1 MLKSTDMF
9 RYLILSLITIWIV
22 ACQNDGK
29 PGGSGNAPY
38 DLKLQLK
45 TGDHFRYEMSTIQ
58 RMNQT
63 LMGKK
68 MNIDQEMLFVFD
80 YDVLLS
86 NGQSTDMKVTYH
98 RIRMKQKSDAGTVEL
113 DTDSAEL
120 SNPVYKDLLKLKGKS
135 FQISVNSK
143 GEITKL
149 SGMEFLGGNSMSDSS
164 LKSMLEMSFKLYPD
178 HPVKP
183 GDQWNIEMT
192 NDLGGVMKMKLNNTY
207 ELIQVEKE
215 LAEIKCQS
223 SISSEKGNTQQMEM
237 ELSGTQEGTMQ
248 MELGTGMVRSL
259 KMKQKMS
266 GRLKASNMDIPMEI
280 ESDVELKGSK
290 R

>member
-1 MLKSTDMF
+1 
-9 RYLILSLITIWIV
+9 V

-29 PGGSGNAPY
+29 PGVSGNAPY

-120 SNPVYKDLLKLKGKS
+120 SNPVYKDLLKLKGKT

-248 MELGTGMVRSL
+248 MELVTGMVRSL